1 MPITSAYD
9 GAEGRTAPARFCGD
23 TQGMG
28 PVSVMGFAELSGPQ
42 RVVLRTLLH
51 AERSLTAQDVADTLC
66 WETGQVAAVLRKL
79 AAMDLVSAV
88 EVASK
93 GGPPRKAFRAHASVD
108 RGAEVASMS
117 PALSP
122 GMG

>member
-1 MPITSAYD
+1 
-9 GAEGRTAPARFCGD
+9 
-23 TQGMG
+23 MG

-51 AERSLTAQDVADTLC
+51 ADRSLTAQDVADTLC

-93 GGPPRKAFRAHASVD
+93 GGPPRKAFRAHTSVAG
-108 RGAEVASMS
+108 GAEVASMS
-117 PALSP
+117 AAPSP